1 MSNNMKTP
9 NNFINMTDAP
19 GAPGRSKQRRTINY
33 GDINDIPKFPDMD
46 QELGPPEKNT
56 DLPLSVVN
64 WFLQFDSTE
73 RKEVINKLESLLN
86 ESLYF
91 NNN

>member
-1 MSNNMKTP
+1 MKTP
-9 NNFINMTDAP
+9 NNLINITDVP

-46 QELGPPEKNT
+46 QELGPPEQST

-64 WFLQFDSTE
+64 WFLQFNSGE
-73 RKEVINKLESLLN
+73 RKEVLNKLESLL
-86 ESLYF
+86 SDKD
-91 NNN
+91 

>member
-64 WFLQFDSTE
+64 WFLQFDNSE
-73 RKEVINKLESLLN
+73 RKEVFDKLKNLISEK
-86 ESLYF
+86 E
-91 NNN
+91 